1 MSLEKWEASIDAGRM
16 RRQWVFCGR
25 GKMMG
30 NATYFGEPPNFK
42 KETDI
47 LYLLISSPTAPDFE
61 TVRTAA
67 YHEFVM

>member
-1 MSLEKWEASIDAGRM
+1 
-16 RRQWVFCGR
+16 
-25 GKMMG
+25 MG
-30 NATYFGEPPNFK
+30 NATYFGEPPNFN

-67 YHEFVM
+67 YHEFVR